1 MLEVTFFRDSRNR
14 LSSVFAGGHAET
26 GEYGRDLV
34 CAAVS
39 AVLQAARLG
48 LEAHA
53 KVPLEIVQAPGELR
67 IAWPEDARDNAS
79 VEAIVATAEL
89 AVRQIAAQYP
99 DHVGVKTKAAPELPR
114 KKTGKKTRKH

>member
-1 MLEVTFFRDSRNR
+1 MLQVVFFKDSCNR
-14 LSSVFAGGHAET
+14 LSSIFAGGHAEA
-26 GEYGRDLV
+26 GEYGTDVV

-53 KVPLEIVQAPGELR
+53 KVSLEVVQRPGEFR
-67 IAWPEDARDNAS
+67 IAWPPGVRDKPA

-99 DHVGVKTKAAPELPR
+99 NHVGVLTGPELPGE
-114 KKTGKKTRKH
+114 KTGKKSRKH